1 MQPIEPFLTELVQE
15 EIMEARKRAI
25 VDAGKREECERITGS
40 VGLVLGDEAEYHHFN
55 GMSKNTSM
63 SVQTC
68 TNASIH
74 TLMLASS
81 ALDTSI
87 L

>member
-1 MQPIEPFLTELVQE
+1 
-15 EIMEARKRAI
+15 MEARKRAI
-25 VDAGKREECERITGS
+25 ADAGKREERERITGN
-40 VGLVLGDEAEYHHFN
+40 VGLDLGDEAKYRHFN

-63 SVQTC
+63 SVQKTC
-68 TNASIH
+68 ANATIH

-81 ALDTSI
+81 ALDSSI